1 MKLPVLVVVSLLHL
15 GQSCAQAAVP
25 PARSLRDILLNGSL
39 LTVAVGIYNSYTE
52 RTDYTCKYNCEAGF
66 YTRGLT
72 GPYCQYPYESTTF
85 QILTNRDHFE
95 YNKYGLGSYQV
106 LAINRYAYSQH
117 ISYVKYGIDEVEIFP
132 PPETMRISVITN
144 NECQMVVKTVTISKT
159 SEVESTWNIGRT
171 TILGITTGIT
181 FSAEKTLQFNRG
193 TTMVEAHSHSV
204 SVELN
209 ITPNHSCNVYME
221 DRKFTADIPFT
232 ARLSRI
238 YGNGEALWT
247 SISGVYNAVQIGRI
261 RAVVDRC
268 EPVIDAKPCH

>member
-1 MKLPVLVVVSLLHL
+1 
-15 GQSCAQAAVP
+15 
-25 PARSLRDILLNGSL
+25 
-39 LTVAVGIYNSYTE
+39 VGIYNSYTE

-72 GPYCQYPYESTTF
+72 GPYCQYPYGFYTRA
-85 QILTNRDHFE
+85 LTDSPGSVPKDSVGTCPGAFFLPWE
-95 YNKYGLGSYQV
+95 GDECWYKSYQV

-268 EPVIDAKPCH
+268 EPVIDANALLTYIVLKLLNTVHF